1 MYNNPIKKNK
11 KHFNETLQE
20 IMAIIN
26 ENDGISAKD
35 IIIMGDLNYT
45 MEELKKM
52 TELPGV
58 N

>member
-1 MYNNPIKKNK
+1 
-11 KHFNETLQE
+11 
-20 IMAIIN
+20 MAIIN